1 MAFNK
6 KFCKTGISKS
16 PFKDVDTKL
25 ADRVYSKAKV
35 DENLVKKGYHT
46 EGKLRGKK
54 NTSDKGANSSLNNAM
69 TDNFI

>member
-35 DENLVKKGYHT
+35 DENLVKKRLSY
-46 EGKLRGKK
+46 
-54 NTSDKGANSSLNNAM
+54 
-69 TDNFI
+69 

>member
-6 KFCKTGISKS
+6 KFCKTGVSKS
-16 PFKDVDTKL
+16 PLKNVDTKL

-35 DENLVKKGYHT
+35 DENLIKKGYHT
-46 EGKLRGKK
+46 EGNLRGKT
-54 NTSDKGANSSLNNAM
+54 NTSDKGANSSVNNAM